1 MNGLSSSVTLVFFP
15 VCITRM
21 HWFANWSTHTEIKER
36 PKKEANPSRWAGGR
50 NNKPPSLPIRPALR
64 LQDEISTHTP
74 TPGLEVYTLIGPVM
88 YSPDGL
94 NDTYS
99 LKAVPSR
106 TAPAVEI
113 EDRVYIPSVGA
124 GKEPPIARVQL
135 KDQPATTHSG

>member
-1 MNGLSSSVTLVFFP
+1 
-15 VCITRM
+15 
-21 HWFANWSTHTEIKER
+21 
-36 PKKEANPSRWAGGR
+36 
-50 NNKPPSLPIRPALR
+50 
-64 LQDEISTHTP
+64 
-74 TPGLEVYTLIGPVM
+74 M

-124 GKEPPIARVQL
+124 GKEPPIAWVQL
-135 KDQPATTHSG
+135 KDQPATTYSGYLLHNYIIDLKEPLLPSWPWVIMSSLPLAWGHSHIHSFFLSFSLHSVM